1 MMHHQNQQYNILIHY
16 TQQIYLKIFCC
27 CLSQSLVGENWYFYE
42 TLALM
47 KELSKKSTTRQN
59 LSAWK
64 KMFSLS
70 ASECI
75 ASFAKKEQTCRL
87 PDLELSKNKNF
98 FSKMA
103 EEGDFFAFSYFL
115 IVGCECERAWVSVCQ
130 QMWMEVEGKERKS
143 VCVRESGVWR

>member
-1 MMHHQNQQYNILIHY
+1 
-16 TQQIYLKIFCC
+16 
-27 CLSQSLVGENWYFYE
+27 
-42 TLALM
+42 M
-47 KELSKKSTTRQN
+47 KELPKKSTTRQN
-59 LSAWK
+59 LTAWK

-115 IVGCECERAWVSVCQ
+115 IVGCECERA
-130 QMWMEVEGKERKS
+130 
-143 VCVRESGVWR
+143 